1 MNYQPLGTSGAMV
14 SQICLGTM
22 TFGDPLGES
31 DCTNLVAHALDRGIN
46 FFDTSNVYEGYS
58 RTFGSSGGL
67 GEEML
72 GKALKGRRDKAIL
85 CTKFGN
91 PVGLGPLDAGL
102 SARHLERELEKSLR
116 RLRTEWIDLVLAHR
130 WDTAVSVDE
139 VWRLFD
145 SWRIAGKV
153 RMFGVSNWPT
163 WRIAQISEIAAQ
175 NGWPAVSASSPKYN
189 LLKRGVEL
197 EHLPCAL
204 HYKIALVPYQPLEGG
219 ILTGKYRGRSAPAG
233 SRGAEKPGWISGPD
247 QLLDEKIA
255 ALERL
260 AQQMNVPLSQYVI
273 AWTLS
278 QPGIT
283 SLIMGCRSSEQLDD
297 SVAALELSLPE
308 EHFAQV
314 DSLFPPPQ
322 PWGGE
327 QVLFWRDEGW
337 RLEDLES

>member
-1 MNYQPLGTSGAMV
+1 MKYHSLGTSSVFV

-31 DCTNLVAHALDRGIN
+31 ACSDLVAHALDRGVN

-58 RTFGSSGGL
+58 RSFGSTGGI

-72 GKALKGRRDKAIL
+72 GKALKGRREQAIL

-130 WDTAVSVDE
+130 WDSAARVDE
-139 VWRLFD
+139 VWRVFD
-145 SWRIAGKV
+145 SWRTAGKV

-163 WRIAQISEIAAQ
+163 WRIAQISEIASQ

-189 LLKRGVEL
+189 LLRRGVEL
-197 EHLPCAL
+197 EHLPCSL
-204 HYKIALVPYQPLEGG
+204 HYKIALIPYQPLEGG
-219 ILTGKYRGRSAPAG
+219 LLSGKYHEGKAPSG
-233 SRGAEKPGWISGPD
+233 SRGAEKPEWLSPPD
-247 QLLDEKIA
+247 QLLGEKID
-255 ALERL
+255 ALARL
-260 AQQMNVPLSQYVI
+260 ARQIDVPLVQYVI
-273 AWTLS
+273 AWTLAR
-278 QPGIT
+278 PGIA
-283 SLIMGCRSSEQLDD
+283 SLIMGCRNSEQLDD
-297 SVAALELSLPE
+297 ALKASELSLPKK
-308 EHFAQV
+308 HLAQV
-314 DSLFPPPQ
+314 DSIFPPPK

-327 QVLFWRDEGW
+327 QVLFWRNEGW